1 MRKKILHK
9 AKFIVKVESI
19 KPSSDKLWVSD
30 SPRLKIKTISVLDN
44 RTNMFWTENQIKERG
59 IEFFLDTSDLKESLN
74 WNLNGDSSKYQ
85 FKWLQ
90 SGKEITEGVAY
101 IFD

>member
-9 AKFIVKVESI
+9 AKLIVKVESI
-19 KPSSDKLWVSD
+19 KPSSDKLLLSVN
-30 SPRLKIKTISVLDN
+30 PRLKIKTISVFDN
-44 RTNMFWTENQIKERG
+44 RTNTFWSEDRINKRG
-59 IEFFLDTSDLKESLN
+59 IKYFLDIFDLKETLN